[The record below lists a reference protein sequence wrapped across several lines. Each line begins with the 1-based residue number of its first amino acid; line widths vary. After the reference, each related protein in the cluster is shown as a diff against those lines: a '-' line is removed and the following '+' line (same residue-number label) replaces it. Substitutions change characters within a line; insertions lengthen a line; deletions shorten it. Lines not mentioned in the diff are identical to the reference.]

1 MSETHEQIIKT
12 VLESHAAILRK
23 LRRSVAPGWLQL
35 DLSIAQVRVLFV
47 LTQHP
52 DAPIGTIAQAL
63 GIGLPTASHLVEK
76 LVRAGLVQRTEDPKD
91 RRQTLVRLTQQ
102 GEDLIEHLSQ
112 DRLEQVRFWLNQLNE
127 EELTALR
134 VGLEAL
140 ARVAETTQ
148 PQTEQCPP
156 SNAPKE
162 QGSSLHSN
170 ERK

>member
-1 MSETHEQIIKT
+1 MGGMRAMSETHEQIIKT
-12 VLESHAAILRK
+12 VLESHAAIFQK
-23 LRRSVAPGWLQL
+23 LRRSVALGWLQL

-52 DAPIGTIAQAL
+52 AAPIGTIAQAL

-76 LVRAGLVQRTEDPKD
+76 LVRAGLVQRAEDPKD

-102 GEDLIEHLSQ
+102 GEDLIEHLNQ

-140 ARVAETTQ
+140 SRVAETAQ
-148 PQTEQCPP
+148 PQTEQRPP
-156 SNAPKE
+156 SNVP
-162 QGSSLHSN
+162 
-170 ERK
+170 